1 MVLIIMIIIGNL
13 QSAFGKLK
21 RFRKQ
26 WGGGGGGGGKRLN
39 ARVAIKSERES
50 SRFVQ
55 QKSYYWSKILFE
67 EVSFEASF
75 EGRDGEQKERNSRF
89 GQQRHWTLG
98 LFLIKVMLGI
108 KPSYNGMVPY
118 QGDVRH

>member
-13 QSAFGKLK
+13 QSAFGKSK
-21 RFRKQ
+21 RFTKQ
-26 WGGGGGGGGKRLN
+26 WGGGGGGGKRLN

-55 QKSYYWSKILFE
+55 QKSCYWSKILFE
-67 EVSFEASF
+67 EVSFKASF
-75 EGRDGEQKERNSRF
+75 EGRDREQKERNSRF

-98 LFLIKVMLGI
+98 LFLIRVM
-108 KPSYNGMVPY
+108 
-118 QGDVRH
+118 